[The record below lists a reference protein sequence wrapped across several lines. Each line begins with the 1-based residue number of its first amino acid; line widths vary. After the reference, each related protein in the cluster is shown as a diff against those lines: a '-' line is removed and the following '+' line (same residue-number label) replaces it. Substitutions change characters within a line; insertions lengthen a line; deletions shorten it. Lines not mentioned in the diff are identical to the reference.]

1 MAERVNKQKTP
12 DAPMS
17 DALTA
22 SMDAAQKRVAERQG
36 ARSASDALNDEATR
50 RPFSMRLTA
59 RELQRLRVMALLEE
73 EGATELARRL
83 LLEGLLRLEA
93 KHLADPKRAQLADV
107 VDHLNAQVD
116 ATKAIIGI
124 LMGGLADQP
133 VPQLVE
139 QPRRKLPGRSVSK
152 RTAATDA
159 MG

>member
-1 MAERVNKQKTP
+1 MSEALAASLN
-12 DAPMS
+12 DARS
-17 DALTA
+17 
-22 SMDAAQKRVAERQG
+22 RVAERQG
-36 ARSASDALNDEATR
+36 ARSASEALNDETTR

-59 RELQRLRVMALLEE
+59 REVHRLRVMSLIEE

-93 KHLADPKRAQLADV
+93 KHLADPKRAQLAEV

-133 VPQLVE
+133 EPPQAAP
-139 QPRRKLPGRSVSK
+139 PRRKLPGRKAPK
-152 RTAATDA
+152 RAAASDA